1 VWAARSSTTR
11 EKSILTW
18 WFSDGYSQ
26 QWLNRPLV
34 FTRRV
39 VSTRWDVH
47 FDWGLFAT
55 RPTAATRA
63 AATGGGGGAF
73 AVLRAHDEMAYVTVV
88 RAQPALR
95 LWRTPHR
102 ASGKKKVV
110 SQLYFLK
117 KEKKR
122 RDQSLSHPRAPS
134 RRELSAQV
142 LPRGARDERARP
154 ARLGGV
160 RLARPAGRAAARA
173 SPSPLVDQNATRVV
187 GG

>member
-1 VWAARSSTTR
+1 MVLRWLLAAVVKPPASLYPPRRLDQVGRPLRLGPLRDAPDGGDARRRHRRRRRSVCGAARARRDGVRHCGSRST
-11 EKSILTW
+11 S
-18 WFSDGYSQ
+18 
-26 QWLNRPLV
+26 V
-34 FTRRV
+34 
-39 VSTRWDVH
+39 
-47 FDWGLFAT
+47 AT
-55 RPTAATRA
+55 
-63 AATGGGGGAF
+63 
-73 AVLRAHDEMAYVTVV
+73 VAYVTPGQ
-88 RAQPALR
+88 RQ
-95 LWRTPHR
+95 
-102 ASGKKKVV
+102 KKVV

-122 RDQSLSHPRAPS
+122 RDQSLSHPCAPS